1 MIYAIRY
8 LDEAIEDIARLKRSE
23 PQAHKKLL
31 LLLDELSI
39 HPKTGT
45 GHPKPLSGN
54 RASQWSRKIDKKHR
68 LVYQIEEDIVL
79 VLVLSA
85 MGHYDDK

>member
-1 MIYAIRY
+1 MIYTITYTDR
-8 LDEAIEDIARLKRSE
+8 AIEDVINLKRSE

-31 LLLDELSI
+31 SLLDELAF
-39 HPKTGT
+39 HPKTGA
-45 GHPKPLSGN
+45 GRPKPLKGN
-54 RASQWSRKIDKKHR
+54 RAGQWSRRIDQKHR
-68 LVYQIEEDIVL
+68 LVYRIDDDVVM